1 MQDIAHESPPR
12 NESRRRFLDAAVH
25 LIRARGYEAA
35 TIDDLCRAAGLTK
48 GSFFHH
54 FRGKEDLALAAA
66 AHFAAGADALFA
78 QAPYHEPEDP
88 RDRVLGYVDFR
99 RAILQGSLP
108 QFTCLLGTMVQET
121 YETHPAL
128 REACETHI
136 SAHAA
141 VVAQDIEAARAI
153 HAPRADWTAE
163 SLGLFTQAVLQGS
176 FILAK
181 ASGGPAVAD
190 DCLSHLRRYL
200 ELLFDDD
207 RYIRR
212 TGVLRKG
219 LRLGRA
225 RLGPARHE
233 VPAAVGRFR

>member
-1 MQDIAHESPPR
+1 MQDTTQDSPPR

-121 YETHPAL
+121 YDTHPAL
-128 REACETHI
+128 REACDTHI

-181 ASGGPAVAD
+181 ARGGPAVAD
-190 DCLSHLRRYL
+190 ACLSHLRRYL
-200 ELLFDDD
+200 ELLFDSPATNHHQGVDD
-207 RYIRR
+207 HGDQR
-212 TGVLRKG
+212 
-219 LRLGRA
+219 
-225 RLGPARHE
+225 
-233 VPAAVGRFR
+233 